1 MKKVRVGLIG
11 LGSMGSN
18 HARHVAEG
26 RAGRCELTAVSDI
39 NPESFKRF
47 PNAKGYADPI
57 KMINSGEIDA
67 VIIATP
73 HFTHTTLGIAAL
85 EKGLHL
91 LVEKPISVHKADA
104 ERLIAAWEK
113 GGSKVQFAAMFNVRT
128 TPLYIRLKQLLES
141 GVLGKITRIHWTV
154 TDWFRTQAYY
164 DSGSWRA
171 TWKGEGGG
179 VLLNQC
185 PHQLDL
191 WQWMFGMPDRVT
203 AVAGVGRYHK
213 IEVEDDVT
221 AILEYNDGPTGVFVT
236 TTGETP
242 GSNRL
247 EIAGDGG
254 KIVVEKGATSIY
266 FEQNEVPAQ
275 QLIDGCGDRFSSSS
289 SRAPWKIEIPVPAN
303 AGGSSHAMVIENW
316 VNAILD
322 GGELIAPATEG
333 LNSVEL
339 GNAMLMAAFTRKP
352 VEMPLNG
359 AEFEAFLND
368 LIEKSPLTPKLVEM
382 GF

>member
-1 MKKVRVGLIG
+1 MNKVRVGIIG
-11 LGSMGSN
+11 LGKMGIN
-18 HARHVAEG
+18 HARNVAEG
-26 RAGRCELTAVSDI
+26 RAGRCELTAVSDL
-39 NPESFKRF
+39 NPEACKNF
-47 PNAKGYADPI
+47 PQAKAFSDPLE
-57 KMINSGEIDA
+57 MINSGEIDA

-85 EKGLHL
+85 QKGVHL

-104 ERLIAAWEK
+104 EKLIAAWK
-113 GGSKVQFAAMFNVRT
+113 DPQVVFAAMFNVRT
-128 TPLYIRLKQLLES
+128 VPLYIRMKQLLDS
-141 GVLGKITRIHWTV
+141 GVLGRITRIHWTV

-203 AVAGVGRYHK
+203 AVAGIGRYHK

-242 GSNRL
+242 GTNRL
-247 EIAGDGG
+247 EVAGDGG
-254 KIVVEKGATSIY
+254 KIIVDKGVPHIY
-266 FEQNEVPAQ
+266 FEKNEIPAQ
-275 QLIDGCGDRFSSSS
+275 ALIDGLQETFASASG
-289 SRAPWKIEIPVPAN
+289 RAPWKIEVPVIQG
-303 AGGSSHAMVIENW
+303 AGGGAHATVMKNW
-316 VNAILD
+316 VDVILD
-322 GGELIAPATEG
+322 GGDLIAPGAEG
-333 LNSVEL
+333 VKSVEL
-339 GNAMLMAAFTRKP
+339 GNAMLMAAIKGKP
-352 VEMPLNG
+352 VDMPLDG
-359 AEFEAFLND
+359 AEFEALLNE
-368 LIEKSPLTPKLVEM
+368 LIQKSPMTPKLVEM